1 MFKKII
7 NSKFWT
13 GVPPWVFIGAVVVLF
28 PIFAFMTMQNI
39 NRSSLHNT
47 RLLLEKGAALIRS
60 FEAGTRTGMSGNF
73 MGSFHLQ
80 RLLSETAM
88 QPDIAYLL
96 VTDAEGTIV
105 AHNAHDHPDHVGEIY
120 ETGMDLKEVFAA
132 KEVRWRI
139 VTGPDNMKVFEVYR
153 RFAPVGEMHR
163 GEMMRRWFNPQC
175 NIENPRQ
182 GELIVF
188 VGLDMSAVEEARK
201 ADLRH
206 TIIMGIILLLTGLA
220 GVVLL
225 FMAQSYRN
233 TKVSL
238 SRIKAFS
245 DNLVEN
251 MPIGLIAIDKNKK
264 IASLNNVA
272 GAILAISFS
281 DVTGKEIKEILPDDI
296 CRLIDEVHSQGGVI
310 EKELDCT
317 LSDGKIVPLETSAS
331 VLKDENDVFLGY
343 IILFKDLSEVRSL
356 HKEVERSQRL
366 ASLGSLA
373 AGVAHEIRNPLSS
386 IKGFATYFMER
397 EEKPEDKEIA
407 KVMIHEVDRLNR
419 VVSQLVE
426 LAIPVSVSKKPVS
439 LSTVI
444 EKSLKILEREAA
456 NKNIEIK
463 TIFPSTEFLYAIDE
477 DRIKQ
482 VLLNLYL
489 NGIESMGEG
498 GILSIELSEKNG
510 EAIIKISDTGCGISE
525 KDLAHVFDPYFT
537 TKTTGTGLGLA
548 IVHNITEAH
557 DGKITVE
564 SRLGEGTTFTIF
576 LSGERQG

>member
-426 LAIPVSVSKKPVS
+426 LARPVSVSKKPVS
-439 LSTVI
+439 LSTVV
-444 EKSLKILEREAA
+444 ENSLKLIERDASE
-456 NKNIEIK
+456 KKIEIK
-463 TIFPSTEFLYAIDE
+463 KIFAQKELEILLDT
-477 DRIKQ
+477 DRISQ

-489 NGIESMGEG
+489 NAIDSMENGGTLTVELLEEEG
-498 GILSIELSEKNG
+498 G
-510 EAIIKISDTGCGISE
+510 AIIKVSDTGAGIDE
-525 KDLAHVFDPYFT
+525 KDLPHVFDPYFT
-537 TKTTGTGLGLA
+537 TKRTGTGLGLA
-548 IVHNITEAH
+548 IVHNIIEAH
-557 DGKITVE
+557 DGKITVA
-564 SRLGEGTTFTIF
+564 SRAGEGAVFTVF
-576 LSGERQG
+576 LSGTGRE

>member
-13 GVPPWVFIGAVVVLF
+13 GVPPWVFIGAVMVLF

-105 AHNAHDHPDHVGEIY
+105 AHNAHDHPDHVGETY

-132 KEVRWRI
+132 KEVQWRI
-139 VTGPDNMKVFEVYR
+139 VTGPDDMKVFEVYR
-153 RFAPVGEMHR
+153 RFAPVGGMHR
-163 GEMMRRWFNPQC
+163 GDMMRRWFNPQC

-206 TIIMGIILLLTGLA
+206 TIIMGIILLLTGFA

-264 IASLNNVA
+264 IASVNNVA

-281 DVTGKEIKEILPDDI
+281 DVTGKEIREILPDDI

-426 LAIPVSVSKKPVS
+426 LAMPVSVSKKPVS
-439 LSTVI
+439 LSAVI

-463 TIFPSTEFLYAIDE
+463 TIFPSTEPLYAIDE

-548 IVHNITEAH
+548 IVHNIIEAH
-557 DGKITVE
+557 GGKITAE
-564 SRLGEGTTFTIF
+564 SRPGNGAVFTIY
-576 LSGERQG
+576 LPGA

>member
-1 MFKKII
+1 MFKKLIY
-7 NSKFWT
+7 SKFWS
-13 GVPPWVFIGAVVVLF
+13 GVPAWLFIGAVIVLF
-28 PIFAFMTMQNI
+28 PIFAFITMQNI
-39 NRSSLHNT
+39 HRTSFHNT

-60 FEAGTRTGMSGNF
+60 FEAGARTGMSGNF

-88 QPDIAYLL
+88 QQDIAYIL
-96 VTDAEGTIV
+96 VTDAEGTVV
-105 AHNAHDHPDHVGEIY
+105 AHNHPDHVGKTY
-120 ETGMDLKEVFAA
+120 ETGMDLKEIFAA
-132 KEVRWRI
+132 KDVQWRV
-139 VTGPDNMKVFEVYR
+139 VTGSDGIKIFEVYR
-153 RFAPVGEMHR
+153 RFAPVGGMHR
-163 GEMMRRWFNPQC
+163 GDMMRKWFNPGC

-182 GELIVF
+182 ADLIIF
-188 VGLDMSAVEEARK
+188 IGLDMSAVEDARL
-201 ADLRH
+201 ADMKH
-206 TIIMGIILLLTGLA
+206 SVVMGIVLLLIGFA

-225 FMAQSYRN
+225 FMAQSYRS

-251 MPIGLIAIDKNKK
+251 MPIGLIAIDRNKK
-264 IASLNNVA
+264 IASVNNVA
-272 GAILAISFS
+272 GAILSISFS
-281 DVTGKEIKEILPDDI
+281 DVTGKEIREILPEDI
-296 CRLIDEVHSQGGVI
+296 CSLVDDLNSEGGVI

-331 VLKDENDVFLGY
+331 VLKDENEVFLGY

-356 HKEVERSQRL
+356 RREVARSQRL

-386 IKGFATYFMER
+386 IKGFATYFLER

-426 LAIPVSVSKKPVS
+426 LAMPVSVSKKPVS
-439 LSTVI
+439 LSAVI

-456 NKNIEIK
+456 NKDIEIK
-463 TIFPSTEFLYAIDE
+463 TIFPSTETLYAIDE

-489 NGIESMGEG
+489 NGIESMEKG

-510 EAIIKISDTGCGISE
+510 EAIIKISDTGYGISE

-548 IVHNITEAH
+548 IVHNIIEAH
-557 DGKITVE
+557 DGKITAE
-564 SRLGEGTTFTIF
+564 SRPGNGAVFTIY
-576 LSGERQG
+576 LPAQEV

>member
-1 MFKKII
+1 MFKKLIY
-7 NSKFWT
+7 SKFWS
-13 GVPPWVFIGAVVVLF
+13 GVPAWLFIGAVIVLF
-28 PIFAFMTMQNI
+28 PIFAFITMQNI
-39 NRSSLHNT
+39 HRTSFHNT

-60 FEAGTRTGMSGNF
+60 FEAGARTGMSGNF

-88 QPDIAYLL
+88 QQDIAYIL
-96 VTDAEGTIV
+96 VTDAEGTVV
-105 AHNAHDHPDHVGEIY
+105 AHNHPDHVGKTY
-120 ETGMDLKEVFAA
+120 ETGMDLKEIFAA
-132 KEVRWRI
+132 KDVQWRV
-139 VTGPDNMKVFEVYR
+139 VTGSDGIKIFEVYR
-153 RFAPVGEMHR
+153 RFAPVGGMHR
-163 GEMMRRWFNPQC
+163 GDIMRKWFNPGC

-182 GELIVF
+182 ADLIIF
-188 VGLDMSAVEEARK
+188 IGLDMSAVEDARL
-201 ADLRH
+201 ADMKH
-206 TIIMGIILLLTGLA
+206 SVVMGIVLLLIGFA

-251 MPIGLIAIDKNKK
+251 MPIGLIAIDRNKK
-264 IASLNNVA
+264 IASVNNVA
-272 GAILAISFS
+272 GAILSISFS
-281 DVTGKEIKEILPDDI
+281 DVTGKEIREILPEDI
-296 CRLIDEVHSQGGVI
+296 CSLVDDLNSEGGVI

-331 VLKDENDVFLGY
+331 VLKDENEVFLGY

-356 HKEVERSQRL
+356 RREVARSQRL

-386 IKGFATYFMER
+386 IKGFATYFLER

-426 LAIPVSVSKKPVS
+426 LAMPVSVSKKPVS
-439 LSTVI
+439 LSAVI

-456 NKNIEIK
+456 NKDIEIK
-463 TIFPSTEFLYAIDE
+463 TIFPLTETLYAIDE

-489 NGIESMGEG
+489 NGIESMEKG

-510 EAIIKISDTGCGISE
+510 EAIIKISDTGYGISE

-548 IVHNITEAH
+548 IVHNIIEAH
-557 DGKITVE
+557 DGKITAE
-564 SRLGEGTTFTIF
+564 SRPGNGAVFTIY
-576 LSGERQG
+576 LPAQEV

>member
-13 GVPPWVFIGAVVVLF
+13 GVPPWVFIGAVMVLF

-39 NRSSLHNT
+39 HRASLHNT

-96 VTDAEGTIV
+96 VTDSEGTIV
-105 AHNAHDHPDHVGEIY
+105 AHNHPDHVGETY
-120 ETGMDLKEVFAA
+120 ETGMDLKEIFTA
-132 KEVRWRI
+132 KEVQWRV
-139 VTGPDNMKVFEVYR
+139 VTVLDDIKIFEVYR
-153 RFAPVGEMHR
+153 RFAPVGGMPR
-163 GEMMRRWFNPQC
+163 GDMMRRWFNPGC

-182 GELIVF
+182 ADLIIF
-188 VGLDMSAVEEARK
+188 VGLDMSAVEEARL
-201 ADLRH
+201 ADMKH
-206 TIIMGIILLLTGLA
+206 SVVMGIVLLLIGFA

-233 TKVSL
+233 AKASL

-245 DNLVEN
+245 DHLVEN
-251 MPIGLIAIDKNKK
+251 MPIGLIAVDNNKR
-264 IASLNNVA
+264 IALSNNTA
-272 GAILAISFS
+272 GSILAISPPDIS
-281 DVTGKEIKEILPDDI
+281 GKGAEEILPSALWK
-296 CRLIDEVHSQGGVI
+296 LISGLEDQKGVI
-310 EKELDCT
+310 ETEIECI
-317 LSDGKIVPLETSAS
+317 LSDGKTVPLEVSATA
-331 VLKDENDVFLGY
+331 LKDEKGNFLGY

-356 HKEVERSQRL
+356 RREVARTQRL

-386 IKGFATYFMER
+386 IKGFATYFLER
-397 EEKPEDKEIA
+397 QEKLEDKEIA

-426 LAIPVSVSKKPVS
+426 LAMPVSVSKKSVS
-439 LSTVI
+439 LSAVI

-456 NKNIEIK
+456 KKNIEIK
-463 TIFPSTEFLYAIDE
+463 TIFPSIEPLYAIDE

-489 NGIESMGEG
+489 NGIESMEKG

-548 IVHNITEAH
+548 IVHNIIEAH
-557 DGKITVE
+557 GGKITVE
-564 SRLGEGTTFTIF
+564 SRPGEGTTFTLF
-576 LSGERQG
+576 LPGARQG

>member
-1 MFKKII
+1 MFKKLIY
-7 NSKFWT
+7 SKFWS
-13 GVPPWVFIGAVVVLF
+13 GVPAWLFIGAVIVLF
-28 PIFAFMTMQNI
+28 PIFAFITMQNI
-39 NRSSLHNT
+39 HRTSFHNT

-60 FEAGTRTGMSGNF
+60 FEAGARTGMSGNF

-80 RLLSETAM
+80 RLLGETAM
-88 QPDIAYLL
+88 QQDIAYIL
-96 VTDAEGTIV
+96 VTDAEGTVV
-105 AHNAHDHPDHVGEIY
+105 AHNHPDHVGKTY
-120 ETGMDLKEVFAA
+120 ETGMDLKEIFAA
-132 KEVRWRI
+132 KDVQWRV
-139 VTGPDNMKVFEVYR
+139 VTGSDGIKIFEVYR
-153 RFAPVGEMHR
+153 RFAPVGGMHR
-163 GEMMRRWFNPQC
+163 GDMMRKWFNPGC

-182 GELIVF
+182 ADLIIF
-188 VGLDMSAVEEARK
+188 IGLDMSAVEDARL
-201 ADLRH
+201 ADMKH
-206 TIIMGIILLLTGLA
+206 SVVMGIVLLLIGFA

-251 MPIGLIAIDKNKK
+251 MPIGLIAIDRNKK
-264 IASLNNVA
+264 IASVNNVA
-272 GAILAISFS
+272 GAILSISFS
-281 DVTGKEIKEILPDDI
+281 DVTGKEIREILPEDI
-296 CRLIDEVHSQGGVI
+296 CSLVDDLNSEGGVI

-331 VLKDENDVFLGY
+331 VLKDENEVFLGY

-356 HKEVERSQRL
+356 RREVARSQRL

-386 IKGFATYFMER
+386 IKGFATYFLER

-426 LAIPVSVSKKPVS
+426 LAMPVSVSKKPVS
-439 LSTVI
+439 LSAVI

-456 NKNIEIK
+456 NKDIEIK
-463 TIFPSTEFLYAIDE
+463 TIFPLTETLYAIDE

-489 NGIESMGEG
+489 NGIESMEKG

-510 EAIIKISDTGCGISE
+510 EAIIKISDTGYGISE

-548 IVHNITEAH
+548 IVHNIIEAH
-557 DGKITVE
+557 DGKITAE
-564 SRLGEGTTFTIF
+564 SRPGNGAVFTIY
-576 LSGERQG
+576 LPAQEV

>member
-39 NRSSLHNT
+39 HRSSLHNT

-105 AHNAHDHPDHVGEIY
+105 AHNHPDHVGKTY
-120 ETGMDLKEVFAA
+120 ETGMDLKEIFAA
-132 KEVRWRI
+132 KEVQWRV
-139 VTGPDNMKVFEVYR
+139 VTVPDDTKIFEVYR
-153 RFAPVGEMHR
+153 RFAPVGGMPR
-163 GEMMRRWFNPQC
+163 GDMMRRWFNPGC

-182 GELIVF
+182 ADLIIF
-188 VGLDMSAVEEARK
+188 VGLDMSAVEEARL
-201 ADLRH
+201 ADMKH
-206 TIIMGIILLLTGLA
+206 SVVMGIVLLLIGFA

-233 TKVSL
+233 AKASL

-245 DNLVEN
+245 DHLVEN
-251 MPIGLIAIDKNKK
+251 MPIGLIAVDNNRR
-264 IASLNNVA
+264 IALLNHVA
-272 GAILAISFS
+272 GSILSISLPDIS
-281 DVTGKEIKEILPDDI
+281 GKAAEVILPSALWK
-296 CRLIDEVHSQGGVI
+296 LISGLEDQKGVI
-310 EKELDCT
+310 ETEIECILNN
-317 LSDGKIVPLETSAS
+317 GKTVPLEASATA
-331 VLKDENDVFLGY
+331 LKDEKGNFLGY
-343 IILFKDLSEVRSL
+343 VILFKDLSEVRSL
-356 HKEVERSQRL
+356 RREVARSQRL

-386 IKGFATYFMER
+386 IKGFATYFLER
-397 EEKPEDKEIA
+397 QEKLEDKEIA

-426 LAIPVSVSKKPVS
+426 LAMPVSVSKKPVP
-439 LSTVI
+439 LSAVI

-463 TIFPSTEFLYAIDE
+463 TIFPSIEPLYAIDE

-489 NGIESMGEG
+489 NGIESMEKG

-537 TKTTGTGLGLA
+537 TKRTGTGLGLA
-548 IVHNITEAH
+548 IVHNIIEAH
-557 DGKITVE
+557 GGKITAE
-564 SRLGEGTTFTIF
+564 SRPGNETVFTIY
-576 LSGERQG
+576 LPGREV

>member
-13 GVPPWVFIGAVVVLF
+13 GVPPWVFIGAVMVLF

-343 IILFKDLSEVRSL
+343 IILFKDMSEVRSL